1 MSPGPHLVVR
11 GVTHM
16 INPCKVLVLFG
27 AMEGVLAQLAVS
39 SLPDGTRIASQTSLA
54 SLGAIQLSQLPRW
67 PSSGGIE
74 QVSFASRRLAAAA
87 AETETETE
95 REVRVPMNIRLA
107 AFIGTISFCPCCSC
121 IIFAVCW
128 RCNASWR
135 MAFSK
140 PKARKKLESN
150 PINEAAIGD
159 DADNQA

>member
-39 SLPDGTRIASQTSLA
+39 SLPDGT
-54 SLGAIQLSQLPRW
+54 RW